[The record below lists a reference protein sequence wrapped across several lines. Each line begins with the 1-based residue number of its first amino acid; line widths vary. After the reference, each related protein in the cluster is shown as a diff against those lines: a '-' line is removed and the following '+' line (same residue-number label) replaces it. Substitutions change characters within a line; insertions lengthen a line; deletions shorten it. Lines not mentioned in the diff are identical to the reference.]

1 MFTGIVTALG
11 RIIAREEGAELVRLT
26 VASPYDAAS
35 VETGASV
42 CHAGVCLTVVE
53 HAPAPDGGM
62 THVVE
67 AAAETLAITTVR
79 DWQVGDTVNLE
90 RSLKAGDEF
99 GGHFVQ
105 GHVDGA
111 GAVLSVTQE
120 GEGWRIVIRAPA
132 SLAGLIAPKGAITVD
147 GVSLTVNGVTGDA
160 FDVLIIPHTWA
171 VTTLSQLQPGSS
183 VNLEADMMA
192 RYVARILD
200 ARAALN

>member
-11 RIIAREEGAELVRLT
+11 RITARQEGDELVRLT
-26 VASPYDAAS
+26 VASPYDAGS

-42 CHAGVCLTVVE
+42 AHAGVCLTVVE
-53 HAPAPDGGM
+53 HRPAADGGM
-62 THVVE
+62 IHVVE
-67 AAAETLAITTVR
+67 AAAETLAKTTVGA
-79 DWQVGDTVNLE
+79 WAVGDEINLE

-105 GHVDGA
+105 GHVDGT
-111 GAVLSVTQE
+111 GEVLSVAAE

-132 SLAGLIAPKGAITVD
+132 LLAGLIAPKGAITVD

-171 VTTLSQLQPGSS
+171 VTTLSKLQPGSS

-200 ARAALN
+200 ARAGTA